1 MEYKHPAESWGEQ
14 FTFSN
19 DHGKMTR
26 LTTSMIGQHQ
36 VENAGMAIE
45 LYQIYC
51 LKEKIPFREKEII
64 KGLKRA
70 HWPGRMEKLS
80 NEPLVVLDGAHNA
93 HAVQRIPYQCA
104 FFCIK
109 NEECGKYDRTIEEGP

>member
-1 MEYKHPAESWGEQ
+1 
-14 FTFSN
+14 
-19 DHGKMTR
+19 MTR

-64 KGLKRA
+64 KRTKTC
-70 HWPGRMEKLS
+70 
-80 NEPLVVLDGAHNA
+80 PLAWSH
-93 HAVQRIPYQCA
+93 
-104 FFCIK
+104 
-109 NEECGKYDRTIEEGP
+109 GKVE